1 MFGRRDGGAGPA
13 LVPPVHAATAKQ
25 EHTLDTATA
34 RRIVT
39 VDYIGQKSS
48 SSLADG
54 PGRAAPLAAQLR
66 YCTRACVALL
76 PWTRALRTRT
86 TTSLASS
93 QYIDRSIK

>member
-54 PGRAAPLAAQLR
+54 PGRAASLRARYHLAT
-66 YCTRACVALL
+66 CT
-76 PWTRALRTRT
+76 PDST
-86 TTSLASS
+86 T
-93 QYIDRSIK
+93 YVIV

>member
-54 PGRAAPLAAQLR
+54 PARAAPRSAQRQLR
-66 YCTRACVALL
+66 CDARAGACVALAIFL
-76 PWTRALRTRT
+76 
-86 TTSLASS
+86 S
-93 QYIDRSIK
+93 YM

>member
-54 PGRAAPLAAQLR
+54 PARAAPLAQRQLR
-66 YCTRACVALL
+66 CDARAGACVALAIFL
-76 PWTRALRTRT
+76 
-86 TTSLASS
+86 S
-93 QYIDRSIK
+93 YM